1 MSVPA
6 LHFTL
11 EAKAMKV
18 NNRNLNI
25 LRKIIEAG
33 YTDEKTISALT
44 AEDMVDFCRDLR
56 EMKGIIE
63 LQKAVKANTL
73 IAFLTS
79 QEE

>member
-1 MSVPA
+1 
-6 LHFTL
+6 
-11 EAKAMKV
+11 MKM

-44 AEDMVDFCRDLR
+44 AEDMVDFVRDLR

>member
-1 MSVPA
+1 
-6 LHFTL
+6 
-11 EAKAMKV
+11 MKI

-33 YTDEKTISALT
+33 YTDEKTISTLT

>member
-1 MSVPA
+1 
-6 LHFTL
+6 
-11 EAKAMKV
+11 MKM

-33 YTDEKTISALT
+33 YTDEKAISALT

-56 EMKGIIE
+56 EMKGTIE

>member
-1 MSVPA
+1 
-6 LHFTL
+6 
-11 EAKAMKV
+11 MKM

-25 LRKIIEAG
+25 LRKIIGAG
-33 YTDEKTISALT
+33 YTDEKTISTLT
-44 AEDMVDFCRDLR
+44 AEDMVEFCKDLR

-73 IAFLTS
+73 IAFLS

>member
-11 EAKAMKV
+11 EANPMKM

-25 LRKIIEAG
+25 LRKTIEAG
-33 YTDEKTISALT
+33 YTDEKAISTIT

-56 EMKGIIE
+56 EMKSIIE

>member
-1 MSVPA
+1 
-6 LHFTL
+6 
-11 EAKAMKV
+11 MKM

-25 LRKIIEAG
+25 LLKIIEAG

>member
-1 MSVPA
+1 
-6 LHFTL
+6 
-11 EAKAMKV
+11 MKM

-33 YTDEKTISALT
+33 YTDEKTISTLT

-63 LQKAVKANTL
+63 LQKAAKANTL

>member
-1 MSVPA
+1 
-6 LHFTL
+6 
-11 EAKAMKV
+11 MKM

-33 YTDEKTISALT
+33 YTDEKTISTLT

-79 QEE
+79 QEEVE

>member
-1 MSVPA
+1 
-6 LHFTL
+6 
-11 EAKAMKV
+11 MKM

-33 YTDEKTISALT
+33 YTDEKAISVLT

>member
-1 MSVPA
+1 
-6 LHFTL
+6 
-11 EAKAMKV
+11 MKM

-33 YTDEKTISALT
+33 YTDEKAISTIT

-63 LQKAVKANTL
+63 LQKAVKANA
-73 IAFLTS
+73 IIEFLAS

>member
-1 MSVPA
+1 
-6 LHFTL
+6 
-11 EAKAMKV
+11 MKM

-33 YTDEKTISALT
+33 YTYEKTISTLT

>member
-1 MSVPA
+1 
-6 LHFTL
+6 
-11 EAKAMKV
+11 MKM

-33 YTDEKTISALT
+33 YADEKTISTLT

-79 QEE
+79 QEEYHNGKTNLY

>member
-1 MSVPA
+1 
-6 LHFTL
+6 
-11 EAKAMKV
+11 MKM

-33 YTDEKTISALT
+33 YADEKTISTLT

>member
-1 MSVPA
+1 
-6 LHFTL
+6 
-11 EAKAMKV
+11 MKM

-33 YTDEKTISALT
+33 YTDEKTISTLT
-44 AEDMVDFCRDLR
+44 AGDMVDFCRDLR

>member
-1 MSVPA
+1 
-6 LHFTL
+6 
-11 EAKAMKV
+11 MKKM

-33 YTDEKTISALT
+33 YTDEKTISTLT

>member
-1 MSVPA
+1 
-6 LHFTL
+6 
-11 EAKAMKV
+11 MKM

-33 YTDEKTISALT
+33 YTDEKAISTIT

>member
-6 LHFTL
+6 PHFIL
-11 EAKAMKV
+11 EANPMKM

-44 AEDMVDFCRDLR
+44 AEDMVDFAEIC
-56 EMKGIIE
+56 
-63 LQKAVKANTL
+63 VK
-73 IAFLTS
+73 
-79 QEE
+79 

>member
-1 MSVPA
+1 
-6 LHFTL
+6 
-11 EAKAMKV
+11 MKM

-33 YTDEKTISALT
+33 YTDEKTISTLT

-73 IAFLTS
+73 IAFLS

>member
-1 MSVPA
+1 
-6 LHFTL
+6 
-11 EAKAMKV
+11 MKM

-33 YTDEKTISALT
+33 YTDEKTISTLT

>member
-1 MSVPA
+1 
-6 LHFTL
+6 
-11 EAKAMKV
+11 MKI

-33 YTDEKTISALT
+33 YTDEKTISTRT

>member
-1 MSVPA
+1 
-6 LHFTL
+6 
-11 EAKAMKV
+11 MKI

-33 YTDEKTISALT
+33 YTDEKTISTLT

-73 IAFLTS
+73 IAFLS

>member
-1 MSVPA
+1 
-6 LHFTL
+6 
-11 EAKAMKV
+11 MKM
-18 NNRNLNI
+18 NNHNLNI

-33 YTDEKTISALT
+33 YTDEKTISTLT

>member
-1 MSVPA
+1 
-6 LHFTL
+6 
-11 EAKAMKV
+11 MKM

-33 YTDEKTISALT
+33 YTDEKTISTLT
-44 AEDMVDFCRDLR
+44 AEDMVEFCKDLR

-73 IAFLTS
+73 IAFLS

>member
-1 MSVPA
+1 
-6 LHFTL
+6 
-11 EAKAMKV
+11 MKM

-63 LQKAVKANTL
+63 L
-73 IAFLTS
+73 
-79 QEE
+79 

>member
-1 MSVPA
+1 
-6 LHFTL
+6 
-11 EAKAMKV
+11 MKM

-33 YTDEKTISALT
+33 YTDEKTISTLT
-44 AEDMVDFCRDLR
+44 AEDMVDFCKDLR

>member
-1 MSVPA
+1 
-6 LHFTL
+6 
-11 EAKAMKV
+11 MKM

-33 YTDEKTISALT
+33 YTDEKTISTLT
-44 AEDMVDFCRDLR
+44 AENMVDFCRDLR

>member
-6 LHFTL
+6 PHFIL
-11 EAKAMKV
+11 EAKAMKM

-33 YTDEKTISALT
+33 YTDEKTISTLT

>member
-1 MSVPA
+1 M
-6 LHFTL
+6 T
-11 EAKAMKV
+11 M

-33 YTDEKTISALT
+33 YTDEKTISTLS

>member
-1 MSVPA
+1 
-6 LHFTL
+6 
-11 EAKAMKV
+11 MKMKM

-33 YTDEKTISALT
+33 YTDEKTISTLT